1 MRLDLF
7 QTRFH
12 LLAYWLNARQTLI
25 NILLTLNIEL
35 KYMKIGESKISQRG
49 STVIPKGIREALQVK
64 DGEFIEWH
72 IVPRS
77 EGKVNITVVK
87 KKVTP

>member
-1 MRLDLF
+1 
-7 QTRFH
+7 
-12 LLAYWLNARQTLI
+12 
-25 NILLTLNIEL
+25 
-35 KYMKIGESKISQRG
+35 MKIGESKISQRG

-87 KKVTP
+87 KKEVK